1 MITGIIA
8 RGFAL
13 TTALR
18 AFVERRLG
26 AALRRHAVAAHRV
39 SARLADVNGPRG
51 GIDKSC
57 VIEVRG
63 PALQPVVVR
72 ERDADLYAAIDRAAA
87 RLDRTLAR
95 RVGRRRRARRADLP

>member
-57 VIEVRG
+57 VIEVRAATPFTRTQFSKL
-63 PALQPVVVR
+63 PA
-72 ERDADLYAAIDRAAA
+72 
-87 RLDRTLAR
+87 
-95 RVGRRRRARRADLP
+95 RVATFSPSASMV